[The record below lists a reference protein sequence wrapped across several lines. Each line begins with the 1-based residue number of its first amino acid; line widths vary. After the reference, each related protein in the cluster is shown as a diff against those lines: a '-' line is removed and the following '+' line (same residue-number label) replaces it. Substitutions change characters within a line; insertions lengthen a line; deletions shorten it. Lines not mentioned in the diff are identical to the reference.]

1 MNSIYEFI
9 TVFCSI
15 CLLFGGIYI
24 LKPTGNTAKTVKY
37 IFSLIFVCVVLTAI
51 FKIKNF
57 DFSLKQNSVDY
68 QISYDSLTESAIT
81 KTFSEALRS
90 SNINFSKITVCT
102 NKNDDGSISISK
114 VTVISDEP
122 KEKITEA
129 LGATSAEYEIEVFYE

>member
-24 LKPTGNTAKTVKY
+24 LKPSGNTGKTVRY
-37 IFSLIFVCVVLTAI
+37 IFSLIFVCVILTAI
-51 FKIKNF
+51 FKIKNL
-57 DFSLKQNSVDY
+57 DFSLNTNSTNY
-68 QISYDSLTESAIT
+68 EISHDSLTESAIVE
-81 KTFSEALRS
+81 TFKEALRS

-114 VTVISDEP
+114 VTVISDEQL
-122 KEKITEA
+122 EKIREA
-129 LGATSAEYEIEVFYE
+129 LGSTRAEYEIEVFYE